1 MITATEARAL
11 VEQSAAA
18 MDRRLKAIGEKI
30 EQAATIGKR
39 EIWLDIELPH
49 CTEFYVAERPFNE
62 PEFSAV
68 QRVVREKLT
77 GLGFGMRIATR
88 ETKIGGGLGSMD
100 DEVKIKQLPYIK
112 VMW

>member
-1 MITATEARAL
+1 MITAIQARAL
-11 VEQSAAA
+11 VDQSTVA
-18 MDRRLKAIGEKI
+18 MDQRMKAICEKI

-49 CTEFYVAERPFNE
+49 YTEFYVAERPFNE

-88 ETKIGGGLGSMD
+88 ETRIGGGLGSMD
-100 DEVKIKQLPYIK
+100 DEVVVKQLPYIK
-112 VMW
+112 VSW